1 VRTARFEAMGC
12 EVVVG
17 GASAPEL
24 QAIVGLFRQ
33 RDRIFSRFI
42 AGSELNEVNAA
53 AGTVV
58 GLSPL
63 FARALEAALEAARQ
77 TNGLVDPT
85 LGTALEAAG
94 YDRDFAELA
103 PDPRPAGPPAP
114 GRWREVRRLGRLV
127 LVPAG
132 VLLDLNG
139 VVKAAAADDALAL
152 LSGTGFVSAGG
163 DVAARGDVTVEV
175 PGGEAVRLVRGG
187 LATSGRARRT
197 WLRGGKVEH
206 HLIDPRTGA
215 PADSPWE
222 QVTVAGASCLAADVL
237 AKAAFLRGA
246 EGPAWLD
253 ERGVPGRFLAPGEV
267 VLTNRSWGTQL
278 SRAAAA

>member
-1 VRTARFEAMGC
+1 VKTARFEAMGC

-17 GASAPEL
+17 GATPREL

-33 RDRIFSRFI
+33 RDHVFSRFLE
-42 AGSELNEVNAA
+42 GSELNEVNAA
-53 AGTVV
+53 AGSVV

-63 FARALEAALEAARQ
+63 FAGALEAALDAARA
-77 TNGLVDPT
+77 TGGLVDPT

-94 YDRDFAELA
+94 YDRDFSRLS
-103 PDPRPAGPPAP
+103 PDPRPAGAPAP

-132 VLLDLNG
+132 VELDLNG

-152 LSGTGFVSAGG
+152 LSGDGFVSAGG
-163 DVAARGDVTVEV
+163 DVAVRGDVTVEV
-175 PGGEAVRLVRGG
+175 PGGEAVRVVRGG
-187 LATSGRARRT
+187 LATSGSARRN
-197 WLRGGKVEH
+197 WRRGGRRQH

-215 PADSPWE
+215 PSDSPWE
-222 QVTVAGASCLAADVL
+222 QVTVAGASCLAADVA
-237 AKAAFLRGA
+237 AKAAFLLGV

-253 ERGVPGRFLAPGEV
+253 RRSIPGRFVAPGEV
-267 VLTNRSWGTQL
+267 VLTNASWGAQL
-278 SRAAAA
+278 LAAA